1 MAEQWKWASVKRT
14 KEAAEELKATIR
26 ATFPDAE
33 FNLSRDPDDPYL
45 WLLWTYAD
53 VDDSD
58 EVRDLIKERQ
68 LDMLVE
74 EHIPIQ
80 VISMGRRSPGDG
92 YGVRATTR
100 TG

>member
-1 MAEQWKWASVKRT
+1 
-14 KEAAEELKATIR
+14 
-26 ATFPDAE
+26 
-33 FNLSRDPDDPYL
+33 
-45 WLLWTYAD
+45 
-53 VDDSD
+53 
-58 EVRDLIKERQ
+58 
-68 LDMLVE
+68 MLVE